1 MKMNTVLITL
11 STLLMLSGGVIA
23 KETANERELKVS
35 SGQPVQARL
44 NKSLKQLAL
53 TSEQQVA
60 IQALVAEHR
69 QNRALGSAAPFD
81 QAAWRSLMDA
91 PQFDPTS
98 ARELLEKRQ
107 GRQLE
112 QQLHAM
118 QLQHQIRQLLTDEQ
132 RQQWDS
138 QRTKHRSEKQKER
151 RRSKAALAES

>member
-1 MKMNTVLITL
+1 MKMKTVLITL
-11 STLLMLSGGVIA
+11 GALLVLSGGVIA
-23 KETANERELKVS
+23 NETANERALKVS
-35 SGQPVQARL
+35 SGQPLQARL
-44 NKSLKQLAL
+44 NKNLKQLAL
-53 TSEQQVA
+53 TPEQQVA

-69 QNRALGSAAPFD
+69 QNRAPRSEAPFD
-81 QAAWRSLMDA
+81 RQAWRTLMDA
-91 PQFDPTS
+91 PQFDKTS

-132 RQQWDS
+132 RQQLDS
-138 QRTKHRSEKQKER
+138 QRAKKRSERTKER

>member
-1 MKMNTVLITL
+1 MKINTVLITL
-11 STLLMLSGGVIA
+11 GALLVLSGGVIA

-35 SGQPVQARL
+35 NGQPLQARL

-53 TSEQQVA
+53 TPEQQVA

-69 QNRALGSAAPFD
+69 QNRELRSAAPFD
-81 QAAWRSLMDA
+81 PAAWRTLMDA

-138 QRTKHRSEKQKER
+138 QRAKQRSERTKER